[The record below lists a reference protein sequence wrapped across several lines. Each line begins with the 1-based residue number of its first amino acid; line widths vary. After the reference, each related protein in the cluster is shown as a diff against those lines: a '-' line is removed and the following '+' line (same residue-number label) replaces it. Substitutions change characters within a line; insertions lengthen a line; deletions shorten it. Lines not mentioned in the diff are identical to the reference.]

1 MGEAQRKRLAPEARK
16 VLLLDAAEATFVA
29 RGYTQ
34 SGLAE
39 IADAAGV
46 SKTLLYHYYP
56 DGRPELYREVVER
69 LAAEVVDR
77 LREAGGAPVAPARR
91 LSRVVDA
98 LLAFFEEHPTAYR
111 LIILEPWGSGD
122 PSVIGQA
129 TAVRMRLAS
138 EVAGVLAASGLPSND
153 IAASSA
159 AVVGAL
165 LHLVELQASGAID
178 AERARSV
185 ADAFIQGGLAGIAGL
200 DPS

>member
-1 MGEAQRKRLAPEARK
+1 MGEAQRQRLAPEARR
-16 VLLLDAAEATFVA
+16 VLLLDAAESTFA
-29 RGYTQ
+29 AHGYTQ

-69 LAAEVVDR
+69 LAADVLDR
-77 LREAGGAPVAPARR
+77 VREAAGAPVSPARR
-91 LSRVVDA
+91 FSSVVDA

-111 LIILEPWGSGD
+111 LVILEPWGSGD

-138 EVAGVLAASGLPSND
+138 EVAGVLAASGLPADD
-153 IAASSA
+153 IAAASA
-159 AVVGAL
+159 ATVGAL
-165 LHLVELQASGAID
+165 LHLVELEASGAID
-178 AERARSV
+178 APRARSV
-185 ADAFIQGGLAGIAGL
+185 ADAFVQGGIAGL
-200 DPS
+200 SGLGPG